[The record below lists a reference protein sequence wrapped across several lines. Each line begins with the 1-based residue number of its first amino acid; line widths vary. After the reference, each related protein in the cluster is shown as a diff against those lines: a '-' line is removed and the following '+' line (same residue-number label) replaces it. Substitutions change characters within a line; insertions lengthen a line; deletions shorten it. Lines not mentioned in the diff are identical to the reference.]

1 MHVGIVKLTTMLLT
15 QPEITKIMTSFR
27 RKCSYLMTGNLV
39 IFGLE
44 EVANSAS
51 LTLII
56 LVAPSLFSTLERRVP
71 LRRAMPRQDLSN
83 SVIPGRRG
91 PVDRSNTCVS

>member
-1 MHVGIVKLTTMLLT
+1 MHVGIVKLITMLLT
-15 QPEITKIMTSFR
+15 QLEAVITKIMTSFR
-27 RKCSYLMTGNLV
+27 RKCYYLMTGNLV
-39 IFGLE
+39 IFGSE

-51 LTLII
+51 LMMII
-56 LVAPSLFSTLERRVP
+56 APSLFSTLERRVP
-71 LRRAMPRQDLSN
+71 LRRAMTRQDLSN